1 MEIINSESS
10 MPSNPVSGV
19 RSAFLTVICIL
30 TFIGSGWGI
39 IKAVRSYVMADY
51 TASIAQ
57 GAMKNVEDKVD
68 GQGNAPGFVKQIMG
82 SVIEDMNPDFL
93 RKMAIF
99 SFISCLLTLS
109 GAILMWNLKKAG
121 FYLYVAGIVVLIA
134 APLVMGKL
142 VGAIGATIV
151 GMIGV
156 VFIVMYGVNL
166 KQMNK

>member
-1 MEIINSESS
+1 METITSTSS
-10 MPSNPVSGV
+10 MPSTPTRGV
-19 RSAFLTVICIL
+19 RSTFLTVICIL

-39 IKAVRSYVMADY
+39 ISAVRSYAMADY
-51 TASIAQ
+51 TASIAG
-57 GAMKNVEDKVD
+57 GAMKNAEDQINE
-68 GQGNAPGFVKQIMG
+68 QGNAPGFVKQIMG

-93 RKMAIF
+93 RKIAI
-99 SFISCLLTLS
+99 SKFISCLLTLS
-109 GAILMWNLKKAG
+109 GALLMWKLKKIG
-121 FYLYVAGIVVLIA
+121 FYLYIAGIIVLVA